1 MNRGDL
7 IYENTLFFPDNQEID
22 LFETNE
28 EGELAV
34 SERLSPRI
42 RISLPVD
49 YWETVIVDQEGSA
62 NLESV
67 SNFQNYFRGLYFKIA
82 GAPGSSHLV
91 HLDMNNAKI
100 DIKIN
105 SDFPD
110 LSDFDDDGDTTELNN
125 ITSNFRLNFNGNK
138 VVFVNND
145 FSAGVQSDIADSN
158 DPINGAENIYLKG
171 GPGSIAVLEL
181 FGQATNSSDGE
192 APALTQAIE
201 NNWLINDA
209 YIEFYVNRSIVA
221 ASTKDPERIL
231 IYDYDTK
238 RLLSDYAIGGSNGL
252 NSNLSHL
259 GRLERI
265 DPDDTTTDRIK
276 YRIRL
281 TQHLSNIIQGNIENN
296 RLAIVVS
303 QNVSIVGN
311 NLVLNTVNPNPD
323 LVSIP
328 ISAAISHEGTVLYG
342 NLAPGNLVQQSVN
355 GEAIPKKPILKV
367 FYSET
372 IN

>member
-1 MNRGDL
+1 
-7 IYENTLFFPDNQEID
+7 
-22 LFETNE
+22 
-28 EGELAV
+28 
-34 SERLSPRI
+34 
-42 RISLPVD
+42 
-49 YWETVIVDQEGSA
+49 
-62 NLESV
+62 
-67 SNFQNYFRGLYFKIA
+67 
-82 GAPGSSHLV
+82 
-91 HLDMNNAKI
+91 
-100 DIKIN
+100 
-105 SDFPD
+105 
-110 LSDFDDDGDTTELNN
+110 
-125 ITSNFRLNFNGNK
+125 

-145 FSAGVQSDIADSN
+145 FSAGVQSDISDSN

-181 FGQATNSSDGE
+181 FGQATNSTDGE
-192 APALTQAIE
+192 APALTQAIG

-209 YIEFYVNRSIVA
+209 YIEFYVNRSIVT

-265 DPDDTTTDRIK
+265 DPDDTTADRIK

-311 NLVLNTVNPNPD
+311 NLVSNTVNPNPD

-355 GEAIPKKPILKV
+355 GEAIPKKPMLKV